1 MKIIIIG
8 AGQVGGTL
16 AENLVGEKNEI
27 TIIDSDL
34 AILETLQNRLDLQ
47 VVCGIGSHPDVL
59 KKAGAEDAD
68 MLIAVTNSDESN
80 MMACQVAYSLFK
92 TPTKIA
98 RVRSEQY
105 IIYQNQL
112 YKHQD
117 IPVDHLIAPEQL
129 VTTAIK
135 RLIDYPGALQVVE
148 FADGKASLVAVKAYY
163 GGLLV
168 GHALS
173 ALKEHMPNV
182 DTRVAAIYRRGRP
195 IRPLGS
201 TVIEADDE
209 VFFIADTK
217 HIRAVMSELQK
228 LESSYKRIMIAGGG
242 LIGAGLAKRL
252 EEKHNVKLIE
262 HDAKRAQYL
271 STILDKTIVF
281 QGDASDAS
289 LLSEE
294 NVEQVDAFIAVTN
307 DDEANIMSAM
317 LAKRMGAQ
325 KAMVLIQRSAYVDL
339 VQGGDIDIAFS
350 PQQATISALLTHVRR
365 GDIVNVHSL
374 RRGAAEAIEAIA
386 HGDESTSKVVGKQI
400 QNIKLPPGTTIG
412 AVVRKDEVII
422 AHSDTV
428 IKADDHV
435 ILFLVDK
442 KFIWD
447 VEKLF
452 QPSALFFG

>member
-27 TIIDSDL
+27 TIIDQDMD
-34 AILETLQNRLDLQ
+34 TLRNLQDRLDLQ
-47 VVCGIGSHPDVL
+47 VVCGVGSHPDVL
-59 KKAGAEDAD
+59 KKAGAADAD

-80 MMACQVAYSLFK
+80 MMACQVAFSLFK

-105 IIYQNQL
+105 IIYQEHL
-112 YKHQD
+112 FKHND
-117 IPVDHLIAPEQL
+117 IPIDHLIAPEQL
-129 VTTAIK
+129 VTKAIK

-182 DTRVAAIYRRGRP
+182 DTRVAAIYRRGKP

-252 EEKHNVKLIE
+252 ENKHNVKLIE
-262 HDAKRAQYL
+262 FNADRAKEL
-271 STILDKTIVF
+271 STMLNKTIVF
-281 QGDASDAS
+281 HGDASDAS

-317 LAKRMGAQ
+317 LAKRMGAA

-339 VQGGDIDIAFS
+339 VQGGEIDIAFS
-350 PQQATISALLTHVRR
+350 PQQATISALLTHIRR
-365 GDIVNVHSL
+365 GDIVNVYSL

-400 QNIKLPPGTTIG
+400 QEIKLPPGTTIG
-412 AVVRKDEVII
+412 AIVREDEVII

-428 IKADDHV
+428 IKANDHV